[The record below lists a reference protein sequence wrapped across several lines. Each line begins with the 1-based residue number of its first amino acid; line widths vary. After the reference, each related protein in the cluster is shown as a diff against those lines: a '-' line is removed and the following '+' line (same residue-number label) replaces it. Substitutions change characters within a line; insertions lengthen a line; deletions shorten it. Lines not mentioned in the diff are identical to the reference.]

1 MISVGFGW
9 CNITVKAKMVKGS
22 NPLEWVYLVQFVH
35 YDEERQ
41 KSGPTVFRWI

>member
-9 CNITVKAKMVKGS
+9 SNITVKPKMVKGS

-35 YDEERQ
+35 FDKERQ
-41 KSGPTVFRWI
+41 KSGPADF